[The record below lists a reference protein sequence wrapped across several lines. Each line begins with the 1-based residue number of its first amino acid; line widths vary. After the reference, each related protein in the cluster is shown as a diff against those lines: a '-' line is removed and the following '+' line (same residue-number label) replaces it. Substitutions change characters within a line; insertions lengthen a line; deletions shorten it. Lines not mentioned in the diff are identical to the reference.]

1 MRLFPILTAILVSAF
16 LYTLVIERESLMA
29 FAQGGAV
36 SSDVAGEEAADKTPR
51 VGVVAVKSTASD
63 IANAIILRGQ
73 TEAARQVD
81 VRAETSGLVISD
93 PLRKGAFVEAGTILC
108 QLDLGTR
115 NASLAEARAA
125 LAGAQAR
132 LPETQAR
139 VVEARARVTEAQIN
153 LNAARKLG
161 QDGFASDTRV
171 ASSEA
176 AAESAEAGL
185 QAAISGVASAASSIE
200 SAEAAIAAVEQDIE
214 RLQISAPFDGLLET
228 DAAELGSLLQPGSA
242 CATIIQLDPI
252 KLVGFAPETEV
263 NKLEVGAVAGALL
276 ASGDEVTGR
285 VTFLSRSA
293 DPTTRTFRVEVQV
306 PNSDLS
312 IRDGQTAEILV
323 QAAGTAAHMLP
334 QSALTLNDQGALG
347 VRIVDQDNIV
357 TFNPVTLLRD
367 TADGVWLAGLPDQA
381 EVIVVGQEFVT
392 DGVAVDVTY
401 RETAMNEVSE

>member
-36 SSDVAGEEAADKTPR
+36 SSDVAGEEAADETPR

-200 SAEAAIAAVEQDIE
+200 SAEAAIAAVEQDIQ

-347 VRIVDQDNIV
+347 VRILDQDNIV

>member
-108 QLDLGTR
+108 QLDVGTR

-293 DPTTRTFRVEVQV
+293 DPATRTFRVEVQV

-347 VRIVDQDNIV
+347 VRILDQDNIV

>member
-108 QLDLGTR
+108 QLDVGTR